1 MSGLDDFVQPFQVE
15 SRSAQGR
22 LVKIGPALDAVLS
35 AHNYPSIVAGLLGEI
50 VVVGAM
56 LSGTLK
62 KAGVLSIQIR
72 GGAAINLL
80 VVDVTHDGGIRGY
93 ARFDETKIK
102 SLNSDR
108 YVADKPIVP
117 VLLPNGKLTL
127 TLTEEGKKSPYQG
140 VVPLE
145 GKTIGDCIAAYFSR
159 SVQSEAVFK
168 IGVDNS
174 DLGWRAGG
182 LMIQR
187 LAQKGFQPQS
197 GDERIIDVNEKW
209 NRAVILMK
217 SCSNTELLSKTLHP
231 HELLYRLFNEDGVR
245 VFHPETLHM
254 KCRCSQEKVKNVLSN
269 FPHSEIK
276 KMKNGRFVMVTCE
289 FCNCEYKFLLDDII
303 KIDNNTY

>member
-102 SLNSDR
+102 
-108 YVADKPIVP
+108 
-117 VLLPNGKLTL
+117 
-127 TLTEEGKKSPYQG
+127 
-140 VVPLE
+140 
-145 GKTIGDCIAAYFSR
+145 F
-159 SVQSEAVFK
+159 
-168 IGVDNS
+168 
-174 DLGWRAGG
+174 
-182 LMIQR
+182 QR
-187 LAQKGFQPQS
+187 
-197 GDERIIDVNEKW
+197 
-209 NRAVILMK
+209 
-217 SCSNTELLSKTLHP
+217 
-231 HELLYRLFNEDGVR
+231 
-245 VFHPETLHM
+245 
-254 KCRCSQEKVKNVLSN
+254 
-269 FPHSEIK
+269 
-276 KMKNGRFVMVTCE
+276 
-289 FCNCEYKFLLDDII
+289 
-303 KIDNNTY
+303 